1 VVDLHSI
8 IEAKK
13 KRVDG
18 SAPAEQVAAQ
28 GQSGIRLRGWQ
39 TRSFVF
45 HLCRDGKLRLC
56 VHK

>member
-1 VVDLHSI
+1 VVDLLSI

-28 GQSGIRLRGWQ
+28 GQSGIRLRGW
-39 TRSFVF
+39 
-45 HLCRDGKLRLC
+45 
-56 VHK
+56 